1 MANRNIKYR
10 DFKQTIKMENWFSYT
25 DRDNINVDNI
35 LAKEIITTLATD
47 VSNKFYS
54 SEAPIKSPKK
64 RTTKL
69 FEVLTLLGDKKGY
82 KVYSHSLSKKFME
95 QYKNEKGDSKF
106 VNREWL
112 YDLLWYK
119 EDNDGGYFPLDFP
132 LIVESEWWNTRREDK
147 KRDRYSAIK
156 YDFQKLLL
164 ANTGLRLMIFKIS
177 KEEELKLLSK
187 YFNNAITKYTP
198 LKNGEFL
205 FVAFHDD
212 EKSFHY
218 CYKEKK

>member
-1 MANRNIKYR
+1 MG
-10 DFKQTIKMENWFSYT
+10 NWILYK
-25 DRDNINVDNI
+25 DGDNINVSNELARQI
-35 LAKEIITTLATD
+35 IEKLAKE
-47 VSNKFYS
+47 VSKSFYS
-54 SEAPIKSPKK
+54 PDTPIIKRGE

-69 FEVLTLLGDKKGY
+69 FEALTLMGNEKEY
-82 KVYSHSLSKKFME
+82 KVYSHSLSKEFMDK
-95 QYKNEKGDSKF
+95 YKNEKGDSKF

-112 YDLLWYK
+112 YDLLWYR

-132 LIVESEWWNTRREDK
+132 LIVESEWENRRREDK
-147 KRDRYSAIK
+147 KGDRYSGIK

-164 ANTGLRLMIFKIS
+164 SNTGLRLMIFNIS
-177 KEEELKLLSK
+177 KEEELNHLSE

-205 FVAFHDD
+205 FVAFHDK

-218 CYKEKK
+218 CYKK

>member
-1 MANRNIKYR
+1 MG
-10 DFKQTIKMENWFSYT
+10 NWILYK
-25 DRDNINVDNI
+25 DGDNINVGNELARQI
-35 LAKEIITTLATD
+35 IEKLAKE
-47 VSNKFYS
+47 VSKSFYS
-54 SEAPIKSPKK
+54 PDTPIMRGE

-69 FEVLTLLGDKKGY
+69 FEALTLMGDEKEY
-82 KVYSHSLSKKFME
+82 KVYSHSLSKEFMDK
-95 QYKNEKGDSKF
+95 YKNEKGDSKF

-112 YDLLWYK
+112 YDLLWYR

-132 LIVESEWWNTRREDK
+132 LIVESEWENRRREDRK
-147 KRDRYSAIK
+147 GDRYSGIK

-164 ANTGLRLMIFKIS
+164 SNTGLRLMIFKIS
-177 KEEELKLLSK
+177 KEEELNHLSE

-205 FVAFHDD
+205 FVAFHDK

-218 CYKEKK
+218 CYKKIDDAI

>member
-1 MANRNIKYR
+1 MG
-10 DFKQTIKMENWFSYT
+10 NWILYK
-25 DRDNINVDNI
+25 DGDNINVGNELARQI
-35 LAKEIITTLATD
+35 IEKLAKD
-47 VSNKFYS
+47 VSKSFYS
-54 SEAPIKSPKK
+54 PDTTITKRGE

-69 FEVLTLLGDKKGY
+69 FEALTLMGDEKEY
-82 KVYSHSLSKKFME
+82 KVYSHSLSKEFMDE
-95 QYKNEKGDSKF
+95 YKNEKGDSKF

-112 YDLLWYK
+112 YDLLWYR

-132 LIVESEWWNTRREDK
+132 LIVESEWENRRREDK
-147 KRDRYSAIK
+147 KGDRYSGIK

-164 ANTGLRLMIFKIS
+164 SNTGLRLMIFSIS
-177 KEEELKLLSK
+177 KEEELNHLSE

-205 FVAFHDD
+205 FVAFHDK

-218 CYKEKK
+218 CYKKIDDAI

>member
-1 MANRNIKYR
+1 
-10 DFKQTIKMENWFSYT
+10 MENWFSYT

-54 SEAPIKSPKK
+54 SEAPIKSRKE

-82 KVYSHSLSKKFME
+82 KVYSHSLSDRFKQE
-95 QYKNEKGDSKF
+95 HTNQNGEPKF

-112 YDLLWYK
+112 YDLLWYEENK
-119 EDNDGGYFPLDFP
+119 RNGYLPVNFP
-132 LIVESEWWNTRREDK
+132 LIVESEWEKKRKEDK
-147 KRDRYSAIK
+147 IGDEYSAIK

-164 ANTGLRLMIFKIS
+164 ANTGLRLMIFRIS
-177 KEEELKLLSK
+177 KKEDLNKLSK
-187 YFNNAITKYTP
+187 YFNNAINQYTP
-198 LKNGEFL
+198 LRKGKFL
-205 FVAFHDD
+205 FIAFHNR
-212 EKSFHY
+212 KKCFHY
-218 CYKEKK
+218 WYKEKNRR